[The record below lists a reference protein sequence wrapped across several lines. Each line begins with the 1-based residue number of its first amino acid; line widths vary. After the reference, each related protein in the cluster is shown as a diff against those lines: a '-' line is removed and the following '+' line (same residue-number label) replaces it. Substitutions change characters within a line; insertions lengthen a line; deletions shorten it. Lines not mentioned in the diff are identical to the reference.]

1 MRIDNWQKKK
11 KKNEEIIVHRSVVK
25 LINLFGF
32 K

>member
-1 MRIDNWQKKK
+1 MRIDNWQK